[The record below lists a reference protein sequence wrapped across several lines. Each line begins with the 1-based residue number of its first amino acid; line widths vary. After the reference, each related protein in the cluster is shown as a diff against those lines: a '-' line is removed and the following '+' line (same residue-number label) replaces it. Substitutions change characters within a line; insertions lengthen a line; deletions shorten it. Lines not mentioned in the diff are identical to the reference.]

1 MAADAPHPL
10 DHAIRFFDKADG
22 RDKLYKTLQ
31 NWSKVMA
38 WRYTVL
44 ALTAPTPERKA
55 ARESA
60 AMYRKVAESLSSFRS
75 LQKFFKWI
83 KTAKEVHVAL
93 AAPADMSAGD
103 VVETVSSVLDIGYK
117 ASDNVEFLC
126 KVKALAGS
134 PKEWEQ
140 RSKSF
145 QFWAYFFAVC
155 FDALLLARCK
165 VPTPKE
171 ESLSADEKGRAM
183 ALRRNKLLLD
193 FAKDLADFL
202 RVASSKGYLTSVPA
216 PARPAFAGMLGVV
229 SGGIGT
235 YQVWQK
241 CA

>member
-93 AAPADMSAGD
+93 AAPADMSAGAARA
-103 VVETVSSVLDIGYK
+103 TCTS
-117 ASDNVEFLC
+117 
-126 KVKALAGS
+126 
-134 PKEWEQ
+134 
-140 RSKSF
+140 
-145 QFWAYFFAVC
+145 FAVLIHLKNFC
-155 FDALLLARCK
+155 RLRNEDR
-165 VPTPKE
+165 
-171 ESLSADEKGRAM
+171 LSATLRYIAADSLA
-183 ALRRNKLLLD
+183 ALRSGVGAVR
-193 FAKDLADFL
+193 
-202 RVASSKGYLTSVPA
+202 ASTV
-216 PARPAFAGMLGVV
+216 
-229 SGGIGT
+229 
-235 YQVWQK
+235 
-241 CA
+241 